1 MDANVQAV
9 ANGSDLAA
17 QIAQL
22 QAENAKLKAKVQ
34 SRSTISFKVTE
45 KGGVSAYG
53 LGRFPV
59 TLYLSQWERLAKAM
73 PDLEAFL
80 VENASK
86 LATKD

>member
-1 MDANVQAV
+1 MNIQ
-9 ANGSDLAA
+9 ANGSDQGDIIAELAR
-17 QIAQL
+17 L
-22 QAENAKLKAKVQ
+22 RAENEKLRAKAA
-34 SRSTISFKVTE
+34 SRATISFKVTE

-59 TLYLSQWERLAKAM
+59 TLYLSQWERLIKAM

-80 VENASK
+80 VENMAK